1 MIAEDTRHHG
11 DSNHDCPGD
20 SRCIS
25 TWRCLP
31 WRHTSSWRLP
41 PIWQSGHSRR
51 TGDSPAAFQ
60 PDSDP
65 LDRSRPNSQDD
76 SRHPRPRQ
84 ENSRRRGNRRPADRG
99 RHDPLDRSRQDDS
112 RHPSPRPQASQS
124 DSQGSRRRRGRRR
137 GNRRP
142 AASQPD
148 RGHRTPLDRSRPA
161 SQPPPERPRASRPTS
176 SQPSHRRRRADEA
189 RKIQRWYRA
198 NKKRCMRNLLG
209 ETPTYCDIPAAR
221 LEQYFDRPPQHLGQT
236 PPPWLIPELAADPG
250 DAGDLTYPV
259 TKQEVTVQL
268 KRLPWQSSPG
278 PDQVGYQVRKL
289 ALQSSS
295 EVLCSIFN
303 TCLINNKVPASWKRS
318 NTILLPKSGDLHL
331 PENWRPISLQ
341 PTIYKILAAVMARR
355 LASWAIEG
363 GKLSPAQKGFLPME
377 GCAEHTF
384 TVESLLEDS
393 KRKKKNLRILWLDL
407 QNAFGSVPH
416 DLLWFMLRFAGVPA
430 HFIDLCREIY
440 SGSTQKVRGRS
451 WTRDLPVGVGIK
463 QGCPLSPLL
472 FNFALE
478 GILPH
483 LMSSSVGYKLSN
495 DTSVS
500 TLGYAD
506 DICMVGKTKD
516 DIQKALHL
524 FMEFAEWACLRI
536 NPRKC
541 GCLSAINGSK
551 RGCYIE
557 PYSPLAGAD
566 HIPALKWEDAYKHLG
581 VPVQRSRQGDPRTSL
596 QEEVLSIVA
605 KILGSRLTDWQKLD
619 AINTFALS
627 KMTYQLSA
635 AMLNRGWAEKLDAE
649 VRRKIKRSFG
659 LPMRTA
665 GAFFHLPQRMG
676 GLGVRSMLDSLDA
689 ATVTK
694 TLKCLSSTDPI
705 VSAVAWDQVGQSIH
719 KRTGNKPQHLCDVLT
734 FLNSPPVRGESA
746 RGDVRSLWSLA
757 RKSLAVFDCKL
768 DCDEDNSLLLSWST
782 KTVRAGRWRDVGNL
796 LKEATTARSRARML
810 ACSDQGRSFH
820 LSGALS
826 RAHGSA
832 RALIFLSQNTS
843 SR

>member
-1 MIAEDTRHHG
+1 
-11 DSNHDCPGD
+11 
-20 SRCIS
+20 
-25 TWRCLP
+25 
-31 WRHTSSWRLP
+31 
-41 PIWQSGHSRR
+41 
-51 TGDSPAAFQ
+51 
-60 PDSDP
+60 
-65 LDRSRPNSQDD
+65 
-76 SRHPRPRQ
+76 
-84 ENSRRRGNRRPADRG
+84 
-99 RHDPLDRSRQDDS
+99 
-112 RHPSPRPQASQS
+112 
-124 DSQGSRRRRGRRR
+124 
-137 GNRRP
+137 
-142 AASQPD
+142 
-148 RGHRTPLDRSRPA
+148 
-161 SQPPPERPRASRPTS
+161 
-176 SQPSHRRRRADEA
+176 
-189 RKIQRWYRA
+189 
-198 NKKRCMRNLLG
+198 
-209 ETPTYCDIPAAR
+209 
-221 LEQYFDRPPQHLGQT
+221 
-236 PPPWLIPELAADPG
+236 
-250 DAGDLTYPV
+250 
-259 TKQEVTVQL
+259 
-268 KRLPWQSSPG
+268 
-278 PDQVGYQVRKL
+278 
-289 ALQSSS
+289 
-295 EVLCSIFN
+295 
-303 TCLINNKVPASWKRS
+303 
-318 NTILLPKSGDLHL
+318 
-331 PENWRPISLQ
+331 
-341 PTIYKILAAVMARR
+341 
-355 LASWAIEG
+355 
-363 GKLSPAQKGFLPME
+363 ME

-596 QEEVLSIVA
+596 QEEVLSIVG

-665 GAFFHLPQRMG
+665 GAFCQPLTGSTWNLSALTLPPPPLPQSR
-676 GLGVRSMLDSLDA
+676 
-689 ATVTK
+689 T
-694 TLKCLSSTDPI
+694 
-705 VSAVAWDQVGQSIH
+705 QVG
-719 KRTGNKPQHLCDVLT
+719 GHLQVLEDV
-734 FLNSPPVRGESA
+734 PHRGAVQVR
-746 RGDVRSLWSLA
+746 
-757 RKSLAVFDCKL
+757 
-768 DCDEDNSLLLSWST
+768 
-782 KTVRAGRWRDVGNL
+782 
-796 LKEATTARSRARML
+796 
-810 ACSDQGRSFH
+810 
-820 LSGALS
+820 
-826 RAHGSA
+826 
-832 RALIFLSQNTS
+832 
-843 SR
+843 